1 MARAL
6 LVLLLAAG
14 CGAASG
20 DPGLDALLQ
29 VSGAQYVPGA
39 MPADTGGPEVIA
51 MTLSAFTVFPGAR
64 DQPLLGTVAEAATGV
79 AFGLDG
85 DRGYWVLPADVPDTE
100 TPTLPSFAVAIA
112 FARALSPGPVTLV
125 GRAID
130 AGGRFGPRRE
140 LVVTVAP
147 LPEQRGHLV
156 FVLAWDRLADL
167 DLHVVDP
174 TGAEI
179 WANKP
184 SADPLAGAAVGQL
197 DLDSNGSC
205 VLDGRNREYVVYETT
220 APPGRYVVRV
230 DTYSLCAETVARWR
244 AQAFVAGELRAEAVG
259 ISVDSDTIGPHGR
272 GAGRTAFELTLP

>member
-14 CGAASG
+14 CGASS
-20 DPGLDALLQ
+20 DPGLAAMLQ
-29 VSGAQYVPGA
+29 VGGAQFVPGA
-39 MPADTGGPEVIA
+39 MPDATSGPEVIA
-51 MTLSAFTVFPGAR
+51 MTLSAFTVLPGAR
-64 DQPLLGTVAEAATGV
+64 EQPLLGTLAESATGV

-112 FARALSPGPVTLV
+112 FSRALSPGPVTLV

-130 AGGRFGPRRE
+130 AAGRVGPRRE

-184 SADPLAGAAVGQL
+184 SATPAAGDAAGRL

-205 VLDGRNREYVVYETT
+205 VLDGRNREYVVYETA
-220 APPGRYVVRV
+220 APTGRYVVRV

-244 AQAFVAGELRAEAVG
+244 VQAFVDGELRAEGVG

-272 GAGRTAFELTLP
+272 GAGRTALELTLP